1 VLADKAGQDNLEV
14 ENFATFQPYL
24 SVIFPKIKKL
34 KYICM
39 PWLQIHSK
47 STFEHDKQRF
57 NREPSG
63 IKFKTTIQ
71 EQ

>member
-1 VLADKAGQDNLEV
+1 MLSHKLEQDKAEV
-14 ENFATFQPYL
+14 EKFVPYESYL
-24 SVIFPKIKKL
+24 SMVFPKIQKL
-34 KYICM
+34 KYISM